1 MRDST
6 KLSYATT
13 HIQYIYIN
21 KEFGLQYSK
30 YYMRYFTNIKLK
42 NEEVVLVRCS
52 RKLLLMYY
60 VFQVF
65 PIGVTVL
72 LSD

>member
-1 MRDST
+1 MLLR
-6 KLSYATT
+6 
-13 HIQYIYIN
+13 IFNIYIN